1 MYIMIDN
8 FDSFVYNL
16 KAYFQELGRE
26 ILVKRCDEITLE
38 ELEELKRRLEEERPM
53 VWDSF
58 PDIGL
63 YMDQVISYVSRQL
76 ISYDGGEALTPAMVN
91 NYIKDGLL
99 PRADGKKYS
108 KTHLGYL
115 TAICALKQVLS
126 VRDTRTLLEIGSA
139 GRDPEKL
146 YAAFYQ
152 ELSLALDCTAEVLD
166 PDLSQEDLPRL
177 ALRLALRSYADKLAC
192 QRILSLIAPQEEKPE
207 RRKK

>member
-1 MYIMIDN
+1 M
-8 FDSFVYNL
+8 
-16 KAYFQELGRE
+16 
-26 ILVKRCDEITLE
+26 E

-53 VWDSF
+53 PWDAF

-63 YMDQVISYVSRQL
+63 YMDQVISYIARQL
-76 ISYDGGEALTPAMVN
+76 ITYDEGESLTPAMVN

-99 PRADGKKYS
+99 PRAEGKKYN

-126 VRDTRTLLEIGSA
+126 VRDTRTLLETGSA
-139 GRDPEKL
+139 GHDPELL

-166 PDLSQEDLPRL
+166 PDLPREELPRL

-192 QRILSLIAPQEEKPE
+192 QRILALLAPEGSKGE

>member
-1 MYIMIDN
+1 M
-8 FDSFVYNL
+8 
-16 KAYFQELGRE
+16 
-26 ILVKRCDEITLE
+26 E

-53 VWDSF
+53 PWDAF

-76 ISYDGGEALTPAMVN
+76 IRFEEGEALTPAMVN

-99 PRADGKKYS
+99 PRAEGKKYGRA
-108 KTHLGYL
+108 HLGHL

-126 VRDTRTLLEIGSA
+126 VRETRDLLQAA
-139 GRDPEKL
+139 GEGQGAEEL

-152 ELSLALDCTAEVLD
+152 ELSLAQDCTAEVLD
-166 PDLSQEDLPRL
+166 PTLPKEELPRL

-192 QRILSLIAPQEEKPE
+192 QRLLELLAPPAARPEK
-207 RRKK
+207 KKKSIPPSGAHG

>member
-1 MYIMIDN
+1 M
-8 FDSFVYNL
+8 
-16 KAYFQELGRE
+16 
-26 ILVKRCDEITLE
+26 E
-38 ELEELKRRLEEERPM
+38 ELEELKKRLEEERPM
-53 VWDSF
+53 TWDSF

-99 PRADGKKYS
+99 PRAEGKKYN

-126 VRDTRTLLEIGSA
+126 VRETRDLLQVGSQD
-139 GRDPEKL
+139 REPEDL

-152 ELSLALDCTAEVLD
+152 ELSLAQDCTAEVLD
-166 PDLSQEDLPRL
+166 PTLSREELPRL

-192 QRILSLIAPQEEKPE
+192 QRILALLAPEGSKGE

>member
-1 MYIMIDN
+1 MNELMD
-8 FDSFVYNL
+8 L
-16 KAYFQELGRE
+16 KERME
-26 ILVKRCDEITLE
+26 H
-38 ELEELKRRLEEERPM
+38 ERPAQ
-53 VWDSF
+53 WHEL
-58 PDIGL
+58 PDIAL
-63 YMDQVISYVSRQL
+63 YMDQIIAYMPRQL
-76 ISYDGGEALTPAMVN
+76 IRFDDREALTSAMVN

-99 PRADGKKYS
+99 PRAEGKKYS

-126 VRDTRTLLEIGSA
+126 VRDTRTLLETGSA

-166 PDLSQEDLPRL
+166 PDLSREDLPRL

-192 QRILSLIAPQEEKPE
+192 QRLLSLIAPQEEKPE

>member
-1 MYIMIDN
+1 M
-8 FDSFVYNL
+8 
-16 KAYFQELGRE
+16 
-26 ILVKRCDEITLE
+26 E

-192 QRILSLIAPQEEKPE
+192 QRILSLIASQEEKPE

>member
-1 MYIMIDN
+1 M
-8 FDSFVYNL
+8 
-16 KAYFQELGRE
+16 A
-26 ILVKRCDEITLE
+26 
-38 ELEELKRRLEEERPM
+38 
-53 VWDSF
+53 WDSF

-76 ISYDGGEALTPAMVN
+76 ISYGGGEALTPAMVN

-99 PRADGKKYS
+99 PRAEGKKYS

-126 VRDTRTLLEIGSA
+126 VRDTRTLLETGSA
-139 GRDPEKL
+139 GHDPELL

-152 ELSLALDCTAEVLD
+152 ELSLAQDCTAEVLD
-166 PDLSQEDLPRL
+166 PSLPREELPRL

-192 QRILSLIAPQEEKPE
+192 QRLLELLAPPAARPEK
-207 RRKK
+207 KKKSIPPSGAHG